1 MELTIL
7 IDTPK
12 KIYWCDFPG
21 CERNFVRQDLCTRHR
36 ERHTARGSHLQRK
49 DNNSH
54 DHDERPPLAAAVDA
68 NQDQKDTSYRPSTG
82 GHASSTSIST
92 VPPAPFMKTHESRPM
107 ASQSP
112 VATRMPEPYQTS
124 SSSATPSGSHIKSP
138 QSISTAGGSDYATN
152 MTSMKRSNS
161 DEQYYGDSAGA
172 YDPRNVRNVPASN
185 YNPSQR
191 HSGFAPYKAGTPQKN
206 HYQDTRLPPRSNSH
220 LPTNPVNYRPSPTS
234 TYNGH
239 SAQSSINQQ
248 QMQPNLG
255 SSGAYAPTQ
264 NFPPISQL
272 PPPLISPMPQMSTP
286 ASHMGAYSNSST
298 PLTPVESA
306 GFDAYGANGLD
317 PNYVDQ
323 NGNPFPI
330 FGGDGYARSP
340 FAMADDF
347 TAWLFNEPHLTAS
360 PGGLRHGSMSVG
372 ATAFMDESGSMPR
385 GMYGVGSDP
394 FNGPG
399 PQPIPQQNLM
409 AVNSI
414 LDPVLPQIDLSE
426 DKRQDILHLIE
437 TRFTDSAP
445 VKKRKDHFLGPDA
458 DRDSDEHVLS
468 LRSMQTYIGSYWYHF
483 HPQMPILHKPTFSA
497 DKTQNLL
504 LVAVIAIG
512 ASCLDK
518 IHGVDVTDAGSD
530 LSNFL
535 AWHLR
540 GEIFKHVDFLPPAK
554 LWVFQTL
561 LLLEVYE
568 KMYSTRVLHE
578 RAHIHHGTTLTLMR
592 RGSSLIGRSAL
603 DSPPTTKDDA
613 PSGSTTNGNQAS
625 AAHTPEQWWNH
636 WITNEA
642 TRRVAFAAFII
653 DSIHA
658 TMFGHSA
665 TMVAHEMKLQL
676 PCDETL
682 WSATS
687 SAEVGRIETSLQQQ
701 GIKPMTFFDGLK
713 NTLKGK
719 PVRTNSFGRT
729 AIMAGLLSVSWHMN
743 QRDVQ
748 VHHLGALKALG
759 GKDIWRGPL
768 TKAFNSW
775 KDDFDQSVGKDSI
788 PPSMPYPSGKL
799 DEENIFE
806 SRTVLHHLAH
816 MAMHVDVVS
825 CQIFAKAGRLLGR
838 TTLPSDYAIA
848 QKRIRENWAPK
859 ASARHATF
867 YALKFLA
874 QVLLPENPPYYR
886 NGSVGSMVDLSPY
899 SARDDFLLNRPWVL
913 YFAALIVW
921 CYGYALDGPVRNIPR
936 LDSLE
941 QQTADMRA
949 FLTRVGGISA
959 PLDLE
964 NIKDRNA
971 CLGMLHVLK
980 AMFEKCRWELLH
992 EAARLLGN
1000 CIGML
1005 KGSD

>member
-1 MELTIL
+1 M
-7 IDTPK
+7 
-12 KIYWCDFPG
+12 
-21 CERNFVRQDLCTRHR
+21 
-36 ERHTARGSHLQRK
+36 S
-49 DNNSH
+49 
-54 DHDERPPLAAAVDA
+54 
-68 NQDQKDTSYRPSTG
+68 
-82 GHASSTSIST
+82 
-92 VPPAPFMKTHESRPM
+92 
-107 ASQSP
+107 
-112 VATRMPEPYQTS
+112 
-124 SSSATPSGSHIKSP
+124 
-138 QSISTAGGSDYATN
+138 
-152 MTSMKRSNS
+152 
-161 DEQYYGDSAGA
+161 
-172 YDPRNVRNVPASN
+172 
-185 YNPSQR
+185 
-191 HSGFAPYKAGTPQKN
+191 
-206 HYQDTRLPPRSNSH
+206 
-220 LPTNPVNYRPSPTS
+220 
-234 TYNGH
+234 
-239 SAQSSINQQ
+239 
-248 QMQPNLG
+248 
-255 SSGAYAPTQ
+255 
-264 NFPPISQL
+264 
-272 PPPLISPMPQMSTP
+272 QMSTP
-286 ASHMGAYSNSST
+286 GTQMGAYSSTST
-298 PLTPVESA
+298 PLTPVDATSN
-306 GFDAYGANGLD
+306 FDMYGPNGLD
-317 PNYVDQ
+317 PNFVDQ
-323 NGNPFPI
+323 SGNPYGMPL
-330 FGGDGYARSP
+330 FGGDGYSRSP

-347 TAWLFNEPHLTAS
+347 TAWLFNEPQMQPSS

-372 ATAFMDESGSMPR
+372 STAFMDESGGMGR
-385 GMYGVGSDP
+385 GAYGITNDTL
-394 FNGPG
+394 NGPVG
-399 PQPIPQQNLM
+399 AGQPIPQQNLM
-409 AVNSI
+409 ALNSI
-414 LDPVLPQIDLSE
+414 LDPALPRINLSE
-426 DKRQDILHLIE
+426 EKRKDILELIDN
-437 TRFTDSAP
+437 RFTDLAP
-445 VKKRKDHFLGPDA
+445 FTKQRDEFLLDG
-458 DRDSDEHVLS
+458 DRDHDAHVLS

-518 IHGVDVTDAGSD
+518 MHGANVTRAGAE

-540 GEIFKHVDFLPPAK
+540 GEIFKHVEFLPPAK

-603 DSPPTTKDDA
+603 DSPPTAKDET
-613 PSGSTTNGNQAS
+613 PGMTPNSNQAS
-625 AAHTPEQWWNH
+625 ATQNPEQWWHH

-676 PCDETL
+676 PCDESL

-687 SAEVGRIETSLQQQ
+687 AAEVGRIENNLKTT
-701 GIKPMTFFDGLK
+701 GVAPMTFFDGLK

-719 PVRTNSFGRT
+719 PVRTNAFGRT

-768 TKAFNSW
+768 TKAFDSW
-775 KDDFDQSVGKDSI
+775 KLDFDQGIGADSI
-788 PPSMPYPSGKL
+788 PPAMPYTSSKL

-825 CQIFAKAGRLLGR
+825 CQIFAKAKRLLGR

-848 QKRIRENWAPK
+848 QKRIRDNWAPRP
-859 ASARHATF
+859 SARHATF
-867 YALKFLA
+867 YALKFLS
-874 QVLLPENPPYYR
+874 QVLMPDTAGPSR
-886 NGSVGSMVDLSPY
+886 NSIGNGMEGVFPY

-913 YFAALIVW
+913 YFASLIVW
-921 CYGYALDGPVRNIPR
+921 SYGYALDGPVKSIPN
-936 LDSLE
+936 LCTVEE
-941 QQTADMRA
+941 QMQDMRA
-949 FLTRVGGISA
+949 FLTRVGGIQD
-959 PLDLE
+959 PRELE
-964 NIKDRNA
+964 QMNDRNA
-971 CLGMLHVLK
+971 CLGMLHVLQ

-1000 CIGML
+1000 CINML
-1005 KGSD
+1005 NGRETE